1 MGFTDDL
8 EAASLDIAEF
18 AGHEAALT
26 RLVGGDP
33 VSCHVD
39 VIRATEFQ
47 PEGFSSPVSGSQI
60 IIEFCLEEIGQTPA
74 VREDT
79 VTITEG
85 KWAGEYTVESEYE
98 NDGYSQKVIVK

>member
-8 EAASLDIAEF
+8 EAASTDIAE

-26 RLVGGDP
+26 RYAGGDP

-39 VIRATEFQ
+39 VIRGTEMQ
-47 PEGFSSPVSGSQI
+47 PEGFSSPVSGSQM
-60 IIEFCLEEIGQTPA
+60 IIEFCLKEITTAA

-85 KWAGEYTVESEYE
+85 VFAGEYTVESEFE
-98 NDGYSQKVIVK
+98 NDGYFQKVIVK